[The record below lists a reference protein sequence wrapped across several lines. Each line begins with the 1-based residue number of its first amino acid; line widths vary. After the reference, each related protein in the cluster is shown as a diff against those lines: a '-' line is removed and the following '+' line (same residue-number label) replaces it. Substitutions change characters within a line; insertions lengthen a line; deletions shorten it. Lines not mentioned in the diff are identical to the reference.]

1 MNRLDN
7 LPLLQKDIQDFIKSS
22 GCKDFKFLPLKPTTG
37 GMSAPNYCIISS
49 NLNHI
54 PLNVY
59 LYIILHEIAHQFQ
72 YKKYGNNVALPV
84 YDSTPI
90 EESLNTLLFLEGQAD
105 RLAISKLKQLSK
117 KHTLDLEIPEYRY
130 LGMETTAKLKSYIE
144 EIKKEVMLANLK
156 DIESINK
163 FILNKYLI

>member
-1 MNRLDN
+1 MNRLEN
-7 LPLLQKDIQDFIKSS
+7 LPQLQKDIQDFIKSS
-22 GCKDFKFLPLKPTTG
+22 GCKDFKFLPLNPITG
-37 GMSAPNYCIISS
+37 GISAPNYCIIST

-90 EESLNTLLFLEGQAD
+90 EESLTILLFLEGQAD
-105 RLAISKLKQLSK
+105 RLAIKKLKELNKKHNLNLEIPRYRYFGMVDTSKLK
-117 KHTLDLEIPEYRY
+117 T
-130 LGMETTAKLKSYIE
+130 YIG
-144 EIKKEVMLANLK
+144 EIKQEVSKYNLK
-156 DIESINK
+156 DIELINK
-163 FILNKYLI
+163 YMLEKYLI